1 MNSLNRI
8 SYNIAEIA
16 GKADDLS
23 VILRIQDLIIY
34 YRALFLRRTIEHHTH
49 ISSHFTQSLTEDM
62 IPVDTSGVANLTNK
76 IIHRTKNVIPKTI
89 RLINNELFVYIGG
102 VDNTSPFYEV
112 NERVLS
118 LIQYDKFSSKM
129 PRYFIRDNYVYV
141 FNTKPQKLRLRGV
154 FEDPR
159 SITGFD
165 ADDLFPMADD
175 MTSLIINTII
185 KEEFNIDKSITEEI
199 KG

>member
-16 GKADDLS
+16 GKPNDLS
-23 VILRIQDLIIY
+23 VILRIQDLIVY
-34 YRALFLRRTIEHHTH
+34 YRALFLRRTIEHHSH
-49 ISSHFTQSLTEDM
+49 IASHFIQSLTEDM
-62 IPVDTSGVANLTNK
+62 IPVDTSGVPNLTNK
-76 IIHRTKNVIPKTI
+76 IIFRTKNIIPKTI
-89 RLINNELFVYIGG
+89 RLINNELFTYIGG
-102 VDNTSPFYEV
+102 VDNMSPFFEV
-112 NERVLS
+112 NERALS

-129 PRYFIRDNYVYV
+129 PRYFIRENHVYV
-141 FNTKPQKLRLRGV
+141 FNTKPDKLRLKGV

-159 SITGFD
+159 VIGNFN
-165 ADDLFPMADD
+165 ADELFPMSDD

-185 KEEFNIDKSITEEI
+185 KEEFGIDKSMTEEI